1 MKHII
6 KLTIILSLF
15 AQLCHAQK
23 VVTEEEY
30 KVLNDSI
37 VSLLQ
42 ITEKNADSYAGKPF
56 SELVKYFNKCGVKI
70 TLITVAGHYD
80 SEKVFPQHVYGLTL
94 MFVSK
99 EIDDLASIYDLNSP
113 QVYVDFEGSKPYKKA
128 LSLFKQEDDGYSRS
142 VTLYGDFTKEAE
154 AFFSDAVIKSIKYGF
169 MNRDIYSP
177 IARKRLPLLKD
188 TTKVQPK
195 D

>member
-6 KLTIILSLF
+6 KFTIILSLF
-15 AQLCHAQK
+15 AQLSHAQK
-23 VVTEEEY
+23 VMTEEEY

-42 ITEKNADSYAGKPF
+42 ITEKNADSYVGKPF

-70 TLITVAGHYD
+70 TLITIAGHYD

-94 MFVSK
+94 KFVSK
-99 EIDDLASIYDLNSP
+99 EIDDLVWIYKLNSP
-113 QVYVDFEGSKPYKKA
+113 RIYVDFEGSKPYKEA
-128 LSLFKQEDDGYSRS
+128 FSLFKQEDDGYAQS
-142 VTLYGDFTKEAE
+142 VTLFGDFTKEAE

-169 MNRDIYSP
+169 MTRDTYSP
-177 IARKRLPLLKD
+177 VARKRLPLSKEV
-188 TTKVQPK
+188 TKVQPEE
-195 D
+195 